1 MKIKTT
7 IISLFAAS
15 SAFLTSCDTSSPLD
29 NLDDIAPALSV
40 PALGDQI
47 TFTSEDGVEALGFLP
62 LEGQI
67 STFGDISYLYEV
79 AGENLFNLTV
89 LSFIDESQISN
100 ALLLTLGPPA
110 PLNSALRALLQRPEP
125 NFTDEEIAQITGII
139 AAAGGNVRVSE
150 DDPQQII
157 FPTSSQYRAV
167 ITSTIGDRNLG
178 AIGGTYLLEGPSQN
192 VIFRGPSDEEL
203 ALFRFL
209 SPEVQIPAVDTSSS
223 NSVEVFERGTFVLEL
238 ENVLLANPG
247 E

>member
-79 AGENLFNLTV
+79 AG
-89 LSFIDESQISN
+89 
-100 ALLLTLGPPA
+100 
-110 PLNSALRALLQRPEP
+110 LRALLQRPEP
-125 NFTDEEIAQITGII
+125 NFTDEEIAEITGIV

-209 SPEVQIPAVDTSSS
+209 SSEVQIPAVDTSSS
-223 NSVEVFERGTFVLEL
+223 NSEEVFERGTFVLEL